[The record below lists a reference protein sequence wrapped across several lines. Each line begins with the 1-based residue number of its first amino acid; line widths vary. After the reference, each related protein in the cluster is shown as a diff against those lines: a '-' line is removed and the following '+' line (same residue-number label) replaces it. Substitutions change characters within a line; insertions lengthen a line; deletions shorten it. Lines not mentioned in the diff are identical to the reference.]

1 MIKEEEKNISMET
14 RKNILLFAIVFL
26 LSVFSVQAQYKQK
39 ELLYGVAYYDEY
51 MPTDRLDED
60 VRMMKECG
68 INFVRIGE
76 STWGYTEPQ
85 DGVFNTGWMIRVLDA
100 MHKAGIKVIVGTPTY
115 SLPTWLAKKHPEI
128 LVENK
133 SGKSRYGP
141 RQNMDITH
149 PAYRFY
155 AERVIRKIMETVHN
169 HPAVIGY
176 QLDNETKHYDV
187 YNENV
192 QIQFVKYLQ
201 RKFTTPAE
209 MTQAYGLNYWSN
221 SVFAWEDVP
230 STIGTIN
237 ASFGCA
243 YEQFLRSLV
252 TDFLAWQ
259 ASIVNEYK
267 HKDQFITQNFD
278 LAWRNMSHGIQ
289 SQVDHFEAA
298 KVIDVAG
305 IDIYHATQD
314 QLDGVVIGFAG
325 DLARSMKQ
333 NNYLVLETQAQSILH
348 SSTQRLHYPGQLRLQ
363 AFSHLAS
370 GANMV
375 AYWPWHSIHNSAET
389 YWKGILSHDMQPNP
403 TYEEAKR
410 IANEFKKLNSSL
422 VNLKKEN
429 KVALYFSNESLTALQ
444 WFAFSN
450 KLNYN
455 DLIHQLYETFYKM
468 NIECD
473 FADHTVDDLSKY
485 KLIVVPS
492 LYVASDKEI
501 EKLNKYVVNG
511 GHIVYAFKSGFSNEN
526 VQVRP
531 SMQPGMLTDVCGI
544 RYQQF
549 TNMDRVKLKDC
560 RFETAS
566 GENYMMEWMELVT
579 PVTAEVWALYD
590 HPWWGQCAAI
600 THNKYG
606 KGTATYFSGYPSPEV
621 MKQIIS
627 KVVGLSGIEM
637 EENELS
643 FPVIV
648 RKGTNEK
655 GKTIRYYLNYS
666 PSPVTINY
674 NHKKAKELFSGKDV
688 GNSESFTINAWDLA
702 IFEE

>member
-1 MIKEEEKNISMET
+1 MKK
-14 RKNILLFAIVFL
+14 RKIILLFVFTL
-26 LSVFSVQAQYKQK
+26 LLTVCMLQAQYKQK
-39 ELLYGVAYYDEY
+39 ELLYGVAYYYEY
-51 MPTDRLDED
+51 MPTERLEED
-60 VRMMKECG
+60 VRMMKACG

-85 DGVFNTGWMIRVLDA
+85 EGVFNTDWMIKVLDA
-100 MHKAGIKVIVGTPTY
+100 FHKAGIKAIVGTPTY
-115 SLPTWLAKKHPEI
+115 ALPTWLAKKHPEI
-128 LVENK
+128 LVETRQ
-133 SGKSRYGP
+133 GVSRYGA

-155 AERVIRKIMETVHN
+155 AERVIRKIMEAVHK

-201 RKFTTPAE
+201 GKFATPAE
-209 MTQAYGLNYWSN
+209 MTQIFGLNYWSN

-230 STIGTIN
+230 SSIGTIN

-252 TDFLAWQ
+252 TGFLTWQ

-267 HKDQFITQNFD
+267 RDDQFITQNFD
-278 LAWRNMSHGIQ
+278 LGWRNGSHGIQ

-298 KVIDVAG
+298 TAIDVTG
-305 IDIYHATQD
+305 IDIYHPTQD

-333 NNYLVLETQAQSILH
+333 ANYLVLETQAQSILG

-375 AYWPWHSIHNSAET
+375 AYWPWHSIHNSTES
-389 YWKGILSHDMQPNP
+389 YWKGILSHDMLPNP
-403 TYEEAKR
+403 TYEEARR
-410 IANEFKKLNSSL
+410 IAKEFKELNTSL
-422 VNLKKEN
+422 INLKKEN
-429 KVALYFSNESLTALQ
+429 RIAIYFSNESLTAMQ

-455 DLIHQLYETFYKM
+455 DLIHNLYETLYKM

-473 FADHTVDDLSKY
+473 FIDHTVDDLSKY
-485 KLIVVPS
+485 KLIIVPS
-492 LYVASDKEI
+492 LYVASDQEI
-501 EKLNKYVVNG
+501 EKLNLFVANG
-511 GHIVYAFKSGFSNEN
+511 GHIVYAFKSGFSNEH
-526 VQVRP
+526 VQIRQ

-544 RYQQF
+544 HYQQF
-549 TNMDRVKLKDC
+549 TNMDRMPLKNC
-560 RFETAS
+560 RFDITPA
-566 GENYMMEWMELVT
+566 ENYMMEWMELVT
-579 PVTAEVWALYD
+579 PVTAEVWASYD
-590 HPWWGQCAAI
+590 HTWWGPYAAI

-606 KGTATYFSGYPSPEV
+606 KGTATYFAGFPSMEV

-627 KVVGLSGIEM
+627 KVVEIAGITSDENGL
-637 EENELS
+637 LY
-643 FPVIV
+643 PVIV

-655 GKTIRYYLNYS
+655 GKIIRYYLNYS
-666 PSPVTINY
+666 ASPVTISY
-674 NHKKAKELFSGKDV
+674 NHPKAKELFSGKNIGKGD
-688 GNSESFTINAWDLA
+688 SIIIHAWDLV
-702 IFEE
+702 ILEE

>member
-1 MIKEEEKNISMET
+1 MEK
-14 RKNILLFAIVFL
+14 RKIIPLFIIAFFM
-26 LSVFSVQAQYKQK
+26 SAFSVQAQYKQK
-39 ELLYGVAYYDEY
+39 ELLYGVSYYYEY
-51 MPTDRLDED
+51 MPTERLDED

-68 INFVRIGE
+68 INVVRIGE

-85 DGVFNTGWMIRVLDA
+85 DGVFNTGWMLKVLDA
-100 MHKAGIKVIVGTPTY
+100 MNKAGIKVIVGTPTY
-115 SLPTWLAKKHPEI
+115 SLPAWLAKKHPEI
-128 LVENK
+128 LVETK
-133 SGKSRYGP
+133 SGKSRYGA

-149 PAYRFY
+149 PVYRFY
-155 AERVIRKIMETVHN
+155 AERVIRKIMEAVHN

-192 QIQFVKYLQ
+192 QIQFVKYLKE
-201 RKFTTPAE
+201 KFTTPAE

-230 STIGTIN
+230 STIGAIN

-252 TDFLAWQ
+252 TGFLSWQ

-267 HKDQFITQNFD
+267 RADQFITQNFD
-278 LAWRNMSHGIQ
+278 LSWRNGSYSIQ
-289 SQVDHFEAA
+289 PQVDHFEAA
-298 KVIDVAG
+298 KAVDIAG
-305 IDIYHATQD
+305 IDIYHPTQD

-333 NNYLVLETQAQSILH
+333 KNYLVMETQAQSIIN
-348 SSTQRLHYPGQLRLQ
+348 STLQRLPYPGQLRLQ

-389 YWKGILSHDMQPNP
+389 YWKGLLSHDMQSNP

-410 IANEFKKLNSSL
+410 IANEFKELGASL
-422 VNLKKEN
+422 INLKKEN
-429 KVALYFSNESLTALQ
+429 KAALYFSNESLTGMQ
-444 WFAFSN
+444 WFPFSN
-450 KLNYN
+450 KRDYN
-455 DLIHQLYETFYKM
+455 DLAHQLYETLYKM

-473 FADHTVDDLSKY
+473 FVDHTVDDLSKY
-485 KLIVVPS
+485 KLIIVPS

-501 EKLNKYVVNG
+501 EKLNNYVANG
-511 GHIVYAFKSGFSNEN
+511 GNIIYAFKSGFSNEN
-526 VQVRP
+526 VQVRQ

-549 TNMDRVKLKDC
+549 TNTDRVKLKNC
-560 RFETAS
+560 SFEIAPD
-566 GENYMMEWMELVT
+566 ENYMMDWMELVT
-579 PVTAEVWALYD
+579 PVTAETWASYD
-590 HPWWGQCAAI
+590 HPYWGQYAAI

-606 KGTATYFSGYPSPEV
+606 KGTATYFAGYPSMEV
-621 MKQIIS
+621 MKQMIS
-627 KVVGLSGIEM
+627 KVAALSGVTA
-637 EENELS
+637 EENGLS
-643 FPVIV
+643 FPIIV

-655 GKTIRYYLNYS
+655 GRTIRYYLNYS
-666 PSPVTINY
+666 ALPVTINY
-674 NHKKAKELFSGKDV
+674 NHKTSKELFSGKSV
-688 GNSESFTINAWDLA
+688 GNGDSFTINAWDLA

>member
-1 MIKEEEKNISMET
+1 MKK
-14 RKNILLFAIVFL
+14 RKIILLFVITFL
-26 LSVFSVQAQYKQK
+26 LPVFSLQAQYKQK
-39 ELLYGVAYYDEY
+39 ELLYGVSYYDEY
-51 MPTDRLDED
+51 MPTERLDED

-68 INFVRIGE
+68 INVVRIGE

-100 MHKAGIKVIVGTPTY
+100 MYKAGIKVIVGTPTY

-133 SGKSRYGP
+133 QGKSSYGS
-141 RQNMDITH
+141 RQNMDIVN
-149 PAYRFY
+149 PVYRFY
-155 AERVIRKIMETVHN
+155 AERIIRKIMEAVHD

-176 QLDNETKHYDV
+176 QLDNETKHYNV
-187 YNENV
+187 YNEDA
-192 QIQFVKYLQ
+192 QKLFVKYLQ
-201 RKFTTPAE
+201 GKFATPAE

-221 SVFAWEDVP
+221 SVFAWEDTP

-243 YEQFLRSLV
+243 YEQFQRSLV

-267 HKDQFITQNFD
+267 RNDQFITQNFD
-278 LAWRNMSHGIQ
+278 LSWRNRSFGIQ

-298 KVIDVAG
+298 KAVDIAG
-305 IDIYHATQD
+305 IDIYNPTQD
-314 QLDGVVIGFAG
+314 QLDGVEIGFAG

-333 NNYLVLETQAQSILH
+333 NNYLVLETQAQSILN
-348 SSTQRLHYPGQLRLQ
+348 SSLQHLPYPGQLRLQ

-403 TYEEAKR
+403 TYEEAKQV
-410 IANEFKKLNSSL
+410 AKEFKELGASL
-422 VNLKKEN
+422 INLKKEN
-429 KVALYFSNESLTALQ
+429 NVAIYFSNESLTAMQ
-444 WFAFSN
+444 WFPFSN
-450 KLNYN
+450 KLDYN
-455 DLIHQLYETFYKM
+455 DLIQQLYETLYKM

-473 FADHTVDDLSKY
+473 FADHTVGDLSKY

-492 LYVASDKEI
+492 LYAASDEEI
-501 EKLNKYVVNG
+501 EKLNNYVANG
-511 GHIVYAFKSGFSNEN
+511 GHIIYAFKSGFSNEN
-526 VQVRP
+526 VQVRQT
-531 SMQPGMLTDVCGI
+531 MQPGMLTDVCGI

-560 RFETAS
+560 RFEIAPE
-566 GENYMMEWMELVT
+566 ENYMMEWMELVT
-579 PVTAEVWALYD
+579 PVTAEVWASYD
-590 HPWWGQCAAI
+590 HPYWGQYAAI
-600 THNKYG
+600 TNNKYG
-606 KGTATYFSGYPSPEV
+606 KGTATYFAGYPSMEV

-627 KVVGLSGIEM
+627 KVAGLSGIAA
-637 EENELS
+637 EENGLS
-643 FPVIV
+643 FPIIL

-655 GKTIRYYLNYS
+655 GETIRYYFNYS
-666 PSPVTINY
+666 ASPVTFKY
-674 NHKKAKELFSGKDV
+674 SHKKAKELFSGKNVANGD
-688 GNSESFTINAWDLA
+688 SFTVNAWDLA